1 MRGAFGYVSLDGAT
15 PDPGPLLITPALHP
29 SADWPKV
36 IVIGSLV
43 AMVILWF
50 GVLAV
55 AIVKHKSTTLLT
67 GKAPGPKWSFDSW
80 ATTLTAGGAI
90 LGTVLATAT
99 FPTAPRQID
108 KESLVRLSLLFGALV
123 IVAPFVFQTIRRP
136 RASAAEQDAGLWG
149 YNWSLLLAC
158 SITCGAVLGEL
169 AAFGL
174 LSWELIGGHTWGWI
188 AVLVMIVLGVLG
200 AWYFILTSW
209 QLATTDWAATVAADN
224 ATASDASKALVF
236 GIAQA
241 SRGEDVPDELL
252 QTLTVAAPT
261 APGRRTWSLP

>member
-1 MRGAFGYVSLDGAT
+1 M
-15 PDPGPLLITPALHP
+15 ITAALHP
-29 SADWPKV
+29 WADWPKV
-36 IVIGSLV
+36 VVIGSLA

-50 GVLAV
+50 GILVV
-55 AIVKHKSTTLLT
+55 AISNRKSTTLLR

-99 FPTAPRQID
+99 YPAVPRQID

-123 IVAPFVFQTIRRP
+123 VVAPFVFQAIRRP
-136 RASAAEQDAGLWG
+136 TPSAADQDAGLWG

-169 AAFGL
+169 AASAL

-188 AVLVMIVLGVLG
+188 AVGVVALLGLLG

-209 QLATTDWAATVAADN
+209 QLATTDWAAKVVADH
-224 ATASDASKALVF
+224 ATASNASKSFVM

-241 SRGEDVPDELL
+241 SRGEDVPDEVL
-252 QTLTVAAPT
+252 QPLTAAAPT
-261 APGRRTWSLP
+261 APARRTWSLP